1 MSDIKFINKE
11 LTNTFKNT
19 GLNNFDLATTKI
31 YKGVKPMW
39 EQLGFQNSGSN
50 VPTDMTYWQNIIP
63 KDFTIINLSGIENV
77 SGSLVISS
85 DEQNWED
92 GYLYPILPSLNES
105 GIFDEPVNVDTS
117 YGDSNA
123 SITNVNDR
131 DESIILNV
139 DFDQTTADDLSD
151 KTNLSKVEY
160 NQDFELSLDED
171 LRLKIDKV
179 LERPLPH
186 LSFDPLASFLVRVS
200 DMLDFPTLKSH

>member
-1 MSDIKFINKE
+1 MSDIKPFINKK
-11 LTNTFKNT
+11 LTNTFKDT

-39 EQLGFQNSGSN
+39 EQLGFQDSGSN
-50 VPTDMTYWQNIIP
+50 IPTDITYWQNIIP

-77 SGSLVISS
+77 SGSLVISG

-92 GYLYPILPSLNES
+92 GYLYPILPTLNES

-117 YGDSNA
+117 YGNSNA

-131 DESIILNV
+131 DENIILNV
-139 DFDQTTADDLSD
+139 DFDQTTTDDLSD

-171 LRLKIDKV
+171 LRLKIEGLIIPDGIEKNKD
-179 LERPLPH
+179 EQA
-186 LSFDPLASFLVRVS
+186 F
-200 DMLDFPTLKSH
+200 

>member
-1 MSDIKFINKE
+1 MSDIKFINKK
-11 LTNTFKNT
+11 LTNTFKDT

-39 EQLGFQNSGSN
+39 EQLGFQDSGSN
-50 VPTDMTYWQNIIP
+50 IPTDMTYWQNIIP
-63 KDFTIINLSGIENV
+63 KDFTLINLSGIENV

-131 DESIILNV
+131 DENIILNV
-139 DFDQTTADDLSD
+139 DFDQTTTDDLSD

-171 LRLKIDKV
+171 LRLKIEGLIIPDGIEKNKN
-179 LERPLPH
+179 EQA
-186 LSFDPLASFLVRVS
+186 F
-200 DMLDFPTLKSH
+200 

>member
-1 MSDIKFINKE
+1 MSDIKPFINKN
-11 LTNTFKNT
+11 LTNTFKDT

-39 EQLGFQNSGSN
+39 EQLGFQDSGSN
-50 VPTDMTYWQNIIP
+50 IPTDMTYWQNIIP
-63 KDFTIINLSGIENV
+63 KDFTIINLSGVENV

-92 GYLYPILPSLNES
+92 GYLYPILPTLNES

-131 DESIILNV
+131 DENIILNV
-139 DFDQTTADDLSD
+139 DFDQTTTDDLSD

-171 LRLKIDKV
+171 LRLKIEGLIIPDGIEKNKD
-179 LERPLPH
+179 EQA
-186 LSFDPLASFLVRVS
+186 F
-200 DMLDFPTLKSH
+200 

>member
-1 MSDIKFINKE
+1 MSDIKPFINKK
-11 LTNTFKNT
+11 LTNTFKDT

-39 EQLGFQNSGSN
+39 EQLGFQDSGSN
-50 VPTDMTYWQNIIP
+50 IPTDITYWQNIIP

-92 GYLYPILPSLNES
+92 GYLYPILPTLNES

-117 YGDSNA
+117 YGNSNA

-131 DESIILNV
+131 DENIILNV
-139 DFDQTTADDLSD
+139 DFDQTTTDDLSD

-171 LRLKIDKV
+171 LRLKIEGLIIPDGIEKNKD
-179 LERPLPH
+179 EQA
-186 LSFDPLASFLVRVS
+186 F
-200 DMLDFPTLKSH
+200 

>member
-1 MSDIKFINKE
+1 MSDIKPFINKN
-11 LTNTFKNT
+11 LTNTFKDT

-39 EQLGFQNSGSN
+39 EQLGFQDSGSN
-50 VPTDMTYWQNIIP
+50 IPTDMTYWQNIIP
-63 KDFTIINLSGIENV
+63 KDFTIINLSGVENV

-131 DESIILNV
+131 DENIILNV
-139 DFDQTTADDLSD
+139 DFDQTTTDDLSD

-171 LRLKIDKV
+171 LRLKIEGLIIPDGIEKNKD
-179 LERPLPH
+179 EQA
-186 LSFDPLASFLVRVS
+186 F
-200 DMLDFPTLKSH
+200 

>member
-1 MSDIKFINKE
+1 MSDIKFINKK

-39 EQLGFQNSGSN
+39 KQLGFQDSGSN
-50 VPTDMTYWQNIIP
+50 IPTDMTYWQNIIP

-92 GYLYPILPSLNES
+92 GYLYPILPTLNES
-105 GIFDEPVNVDTS
+105 GIFDEPVNINTS

-131 DESIILNV
+131 DENIILNV
-139 DFDQTTADDLSD
+139 DFDQTTTDDLSD

-171 LRLKIDKV
+171 LRLKIEGLIIPDGIEKNKN
-179 LERPLPH
+179 EQA
-186 LSFDPLASFLVRVS
+186 F
-200 DMLDFPTLKSH
+200 

>member
-1 MSDIKFINKE
+1 MSDIKPFINKK
-11 LTNTFKNT
+11 LTNTFKDT

-39 EQLGFQNSGSN
+39 DQLGFQNSGSN

-63 KDFTIINLSGIENV
+63 KDFTLINLTGVENK

-92 GYLYPILPSLNES
+92 GYLYPILPSLNKS
-105 GIFDEPVNVDTS
+105 GIFNEPVNVNTS

-123 SITNVNDR
+123 SITNINDR
-131 DESIILNV
+131 DENIILNV
-139 DFDQTTADDLSD
+139 DFDQTTTDDLSD

-171 LRLKIDKV
+171 LRLKIEGLIIPDGIEKNKD
-179 LERPLPH
+179 EQA
-186 LSFDPLASFLVRVS
+186 F
-200 DMLDFPTLKSH
+200 

>member
-63 KDFTIINLSGIENV
+63 NDFTIINLSGIENV

-131 DESIILNV
+131 DENIILNV
-139 DFDQTTADDLSD
+139 DFDQTTTDDLSD

-171 LRLKIDKV
+171 LRLKIEGLIIPDGIEKNKD
-179 LERPLPH
+179 EQA
-186 LSFDPLASFLVRVS
+186 F
-200 DMLDFPTLKSH
+200 

>member
-1 MSDIKFINKE
+1 MAKIHNGFINKK
-11 LTNTFKNT
+11 LTNTFKDT

-39 EQLGFQNSGSN
+39 EQLGFQDSGSN

-92 GYLYPILPSLNES
+92 GYLYPILPSLNKS
-105 GIFDEPVNVDTS
+105 GIFNDSVNVNTS

-123 SITNVNDR
+123 SITNINDR
-131 DESIILNV
+131 DENIILNV
-139 DFDQTTADDLSD
+139 DFDQTTTDDLSD

-171 LRLKIDKV
+171 LRLKIEGLIIPDGIEKNKN
-179 LERPLPH
+179 EQA
-186 LSFDPLASFLVRVS
+186 F
-200 DMLDFPTLKSH
+200 

>member
-1 MSDIKFINKE
+1 MSDIKPFINKE

-50 VPTDMTYWQNIIP
+50 IPTDMTYWQNIIP
-63 KDFTIINLSGIENV
+63 KDFTIINLSGVENV

-131 DESIILNV
+131 DENIILNV
-139 DFDQTTADDLSD
+139 DFDQTTTDDLSD

-171 LRLKIDKV
+171 LRLKIEGLIIPDGIEKNKD
-179 LERPLPH
+179 EQA
-186 LSFDPLASFLVRVS
+186 F
-200 DMLDFPTLKSH
+200 

>member
-1 MSDIKFINKE
+1 MSDIKFINKK
-11 LTNTFKNT
+11 LTNTFKDT

-39 EQLGFQNSGSN
+39 KQLGFQDSGSN
-50 VPTDMTYWQNIIP
+50 IPTDMTYWQNIIP

-92 GYLYPILPSLNES
+92 GYLYPILPTLNES
-105 GIFDEPVNVDTS
+105 GIFDEPVNIDTS

-131 DESIILNV
+131 DENIILNV
-139 DFDQTTADDLSD
+139 DFDQTTTDDLSD

-171 LRLKIDKV
+171 LRLKIEGLIIPDGIEKNKN
-179 LERPLPH
+179 EQA
-186 LSFDPLASFLVRVS
+186 F
-200 DMLDFPTLKSH
+200 

>member
-39 EQLGFQNSGSN
+39 EQLGFQDSGSN

-92 GYLYPILPSLNES
+92 GYLYPILPTLNES
-105 GIFDEPVNVDTS
+105 GIFDEPVNINTS

-131 DESIILNV
+131 DENIILNV
-139 DFDQTTADDLSD
+139 DFDQTTTDDLSD

-171 LRLKIDKV
+171 LRLKIEGLIIPDGIEKNKN
-179 LERPLPH
+179 EQA
-186 LSFDPLASFLVRVS
+186 F
-200 DMLDFPTLKSH
+200 

>member
-1 MSDIKFINKE
+1 MSDIKPFINKE
-11 LTNTFKNT
+11 LTNTFKDT

-50 VPTDMTYWQNIIP
+50 IPTDMTYWQNIIP
-63 KDFTIINLSGIENV
+63 KDFTIINLSGVENV

-92 GYLYPILPSLNES
+92 GYLYPILPTLNES

-131 DESIILNV
+131 DENIVLNV
-139 DFDQTTADDLSD
+139 DFDQTTTDDLSD

-171 LRLKIDKV
+171 LRLKIEGLIIPDGIEKNKD
-179 LERPLPH
+179 EQA
-186 LSFDPLASFLVRVS
+186 F
-200 DMLDFPTLKSH
+200 

>member
-1 MSDIKFINKE
+1 MSDIKPFINKK
-11 LTNTFKNT
+11 LTNTFKDT

-39 EQLGFQNSGSN
+39 DQLGFQNSGSN

-63 KDFTIINLSGIENV
+63 KDFTLINLTGVENK

-92 GYLYPILPSLNES
+92 GYLYPILPSLNKS
-105 GIFDEPVNVDTS
+105 GIFNEPVNVNTS

-123 SITNVNDR
+123 SITNINDR
-131 DESIILNV
+131 DENIILNV
-139 DFDQTTADDLSD
+139 DFDQTTTDDLSD
-151 KTNLSKVEY
+151 KTNLSKLEY

-171 LRLKIDKV
+171 LRLKIKG
-179 LERPLPH
+179 
-186 LSFDPLASFLVRVS
+186 LVIP
-200 DMLDFPTLKSH
+200 DGIEKNKDEQAF

>member
-11 LTNTFKNT
+11 LTNTFKDT

-39 EQLGFQNSGSN
+39 KQLGFQDSGSN
-50 VPTDMTYWQNIIP
+50 IPTDMTYWQNIIP

-92 GYLYPILPSLNES
+92 GYLYPILPTLNES

-117 YGDSNA
+117 YGNSNA

-131 DESIILNV
+131 DENIILNV
-139 DFDQTTADDLSD
+139 DFDQTTTDDLSD

-171 LRLKIDKV
+171 LRLKIEGLIIPDGIEKNKD
-179 LERPLPH
+179 EQA
-186 LSFDPLASFLVRVS
+186 F
-200 DMLDFPTLKSH
+200 

>member
-39 EQLGFQNSGSN
+39 EQLGFQDSGSN
-50 VPTDMTYWQNIIP
+50 IPTDMTYWQNIIP
-63 KDFTIINLSGIENV
+63 KDFTIINLSGVENV

-131 DESIILNV
+131 DENIILNV
-139 DFDQTTADDLSD
+139 DFDQTTTDDLSD

-171 LRLKIDKV
+171 LRLKIEGLIIPDGIEKNKN
-179 LERPLPH
+179 EQA
-186 LSFDPLASFLVRVS
+186 F
-200 DMLDFPTLKSH
+200 

>member
-1 MSDIKFINKE
+1 MSDYSFKPFINKE
-11 LTNTFKNT
+11 LTNTFKDT

-39 EQLGFQNSGSN
+39 EQLGFQDSGSN

-63 KDFTIINLSGIENV
+63 KDFTLINLTGVENK
-77 SGSLVISS
+77 SGSLVISG

-92 GYLYPILPSLNES
+92 GYLYPILPSLNKS
-105 GIFDEPVNVDTS
+105 GIFDESVNVDTS
-117 YGDSNA
+117 YGNSNA

-131 DESIILNV
+131 DENIILNV
-139 DFDQTTADDLSD
+139 DFDQTTTDDLSD

-171 LRLKIDKV
+171 LRLKIEGLIIPDGIEKNKN
-179 LERPLPH
+179 EQA
-186 LSFDPLASFLVRVS
+186 F
-200 DMLDFPTLKSH
+200 

>member
-39 EQLGFQNSGSN
+39 EQLGFQDSGSN
-50 VPTDMTYWQNIIP
+50 IPTDMTYWQNIIP
-63 KDFTIINLSGIENV
+63 KDFTLINLTGVENK
-77 SGSLVISS
+77 SGSLVISG

-92 GYLYPILPSLNES
+92 GYLYPILPSLNKS
-105 GIFDEPVNVDTS
+105 GIFDESVNVDTS
-117 YGDSNA
+117 YGNSNA
-123 SITNVNDR
+123 AITNNNER
-131 DESIILNV
+131 DENIILNV
-139 DFDQTTADDLSD
+139 DFDQTTTDDLSD

-171 LRLKIDKV
+171 LRLKIEGLIIPDGIEKNKN
-179 LERPLPH
+179 EQA
-186 LSFDPLASFLVRVS
+186 F
-200 DMLDFPTLKSH
+200 

>member
-1 MSDIKFINKE
+1 MSDIIPFINKE
-11 LTNTFKNT
+11 LTNTFKGT

-39 EQLGFQNSGSN
+39 EQLGFQDSGSN
-50 VPTDMTYWQNIIP
+50 IPTDMTYWQNIIP
-63 KDFTIINLSGIENV
+63 KDFTIINLSGVENV

-92 GYLYPILPSLNES
+92 GYLYPILPTLNES

-131 DESIILNV
+131 DENIILNV
-139 DFDQTTADDLSD
+139 DFDQTTTDDLSD

-171 LRLKIDKV
+171 LRLKIEGLIIPDGIEKNKD
-179 LERPLPH
+179 EQA
-186 LSFDPLASFLVRVS
+186 F
-200 DMLDFPTLKSH
+200 

>member
-11 LTNTFKNT
+11 LTNTFKDT

-39 EQLGFQNSGSN
+39 EQLGFQDSGSN

-63 KDFTIINLSGIENV
+63 KDFTLINLTGVENK
-77 SGSLVISS
+77 SGSLVISG

-92 GYLYPILPSLNES
+92 GYLYPILPSLNKS
-105 GIFDEPVNVDTS
+105 GIFDESVNVDTS
-117 YGDSNA
+117 YGNSNA

-131 DESIILNV
+131 DENIILNV
-139 DFDQTTADDLSD
+139 DFDQTTTDDLSD

-171 LRLKIDKV
+171 LRLKIEGLIIPDGIEKNKN
-179 LERPLPH
+179 EQA
-186 LSFDPLASFLVRVS
+186 F
-200 DMLDFPTLKSH
+200 

>member
-39 EQLGFQNSGSN
+39 EQLGFQDSGSN

-63 KDFTIINLSGIENV
+63 KDFTLINLSGIENV

-131 DESIILNV
+131 DENIILNV
-139 DFDQTTADDLSD
+139 DFDQTTTDDLSD

-171 LRLKIDKV
+171 LRLKIEGLIIPDGIEKNKN
-179 LERPLPH
+179 EQA
-186 LSFDPLASFLVRVS
+186 F
-200 DMLDFPTLKSH
+200 

>member
-1 MSDIKFINKE
+1 MSDIKPFINKK
-11 LTNTFKNT
+11 LTNTFKDT

-39 EQLGFQNSGSN
+39 KQLGFQDSGSN
-50 VPTDMTYWQNIIP
+50 IPTDMTYWQNIIP

-92 GYLYPILPSLNES
+92 GYLYPILPTLNES

-117 YGDSNA
+117 YGNSNA

-131 DESIILNV
+131 DENIILNV
-139 DFDQTTADDLSD
+139 DFDQTTTDDLSD

-171 LRLKIDKV
+171 LRLKIEGLIIPDGIEKNKD
-179 LERPLPH
+179 EQA
-186 LSFDPLASFLVRVS
+186 F
-200 DMLDFPTLKSH
+200 

>member
-1 MSDIKFINKE
+1 MSDIKFINKK

-39 EQLGFQNSGSN
+39 KQLGFQDSGSN
-50 VPTDMTYWQNIIP
+50 IPTDMTYWQNIIP

-92 GYLYPILPSLNES
+92 GYLYPILPTLNES
-105 GIFDEPVNVDTS
+105 GIFDEPVNINTS

-131 DESIILNV
+131 DENIILNV
-139 DFDQTTADDLSD
+139 DFDQTTTDDLSY

-171 LRLKIDKV
+171 LRLKIEGLIIPDGIEKNKN
-179 LERPLPH
+179 EQA
-186 LSFDPLASFLVRVS
+186 F
-200 DMLDFPTLKSH
+200 

>member
-1 MSDIKFINKE
+1 MSDIKPFINKE
-11 LTNTFKNT
+11 LTNTFKDT

-50 VPTDMTYWQNIIP
+50 IPTDMTYWQNIIP
-63 KDFTIINLSGIENV
+63 KDFTIINLSGVENV

-131 DESIILNV
+131 DENIVLNV
-139 DFDQTTADDLSD
+139 DFDQTTTDDLSD

-171 LRLKIDKV
+171 LRLKIEGLIIPDGIEKNKD
-179 LERPLPH
+179 EQA
-186 LSFDPLASFLVRVS
+186 F
-200 DMLDFPTLKSH
+200 

>member
-1 MSDIKFINKE
+1 MSDIKPFINKE
-11 LTNTFKNT
+11 LTNTFKDT

-50 VPTDMTYWQNIIP
+50 IPTDMTYWQNIIP
-63 KDFTIINLSGIENV
+63 KDFTIINLSGVENV

-92 GYLYPILPSLNES
+92 GYLYPILPTLNES

-131 DESIILNV
+131 DENIVLNV
-139 DFDQTTADDLSD
+139 DFDQTTTDDLSD

-171 LRLKIDKV
+171 LRLKIEGLIIPDCIEKNKD
-179 LERPLPH
+179 EQA
-186 LSFDPLASFLVRVS
+186 F
-200 DMLDFPTLKSH
+200 

>member
-1 MSDIKFINKE
+1 MSDIKPFINKK
-11 LTNTFKNT
+11 LTNTFKDT

-39 EQLGFQNSGSN
+39 EQLGFQDSGSN
-50 VPTDMTYWQNIIP
+50 IPTDITYWQNIIP

-92 GYLYPILPSLNES
+92 GYLYPILPTLNES
-105 GIFDEPVNVDTS
+105 GIFDEPVNINTS

-131 DESIILNV
+131 DENIILNV
-139 DFDQTTADDLSD
+139 DFDQTTTDDLSD

-171 LRLKIDKV
+171 LRLKIEGLIIPDGIEKNKD
-179 LERPLPH
+179 EQA
-186 LSFDPLASFLVRVS
+186 F
-200 DMLDFPTLKSH
+200 

>member
-1 MSDIKFINKE
+1 MSDIKPFINKK
-11 LTNTFKNT
+11 LTNTFKDT

-39 EQLGFQNSGSN
+39 EQLGFQDSGSN
-50 VPTDMTYWQNIIP
+50 IPTDITYWQNIIP

-77 SGSLVISS
+77 SGSLVISG

-92 GYLYPILPSLNES
+92 GYLYPILPTLNES
-105 GIFDEPVNVDTS
+105 GIFDEPVNIDTS

-131 DESIILNV
+131 DENIILNV
-139 DFDQTTADDLSD
+139 DFDQTTTDDLSD

-171 LRLKIDKV
+171 LRLKIRGLIIPDGIEKNKD
-179 LERPLPH
+179 EQA
-186 LSFDPLASFLVRVS
+186 F
-200 DMLDFPTLKSH
+200 

>member
-1 MSDIKFINKE
+1 MSDIKPFINKE
-11 LTNTFKNT
+11 LTNTFKDT

-50 VPTDMTYWQNIIP
+50 IPTDMTYWQNIIP
-63 KDFTIINLSGIENV
+63 KDFTLINLSGVENV

-92 GYLYPILPSLNES
+92 GYLYPILPTLNES

-131 DESIILNV
+131 DENIILNV
-139 DFDQTTADDLSD
+139 DFDQTTTDDLSD

-171 LRLKIDKV
+171 LRLKIEGLIIPDGIEKNKD
-179 LERPLPH
+179 EQA
-186 LSFDPLASFLVRVS
+186 F
-200 DMLDFPTLKSH
+200 

>member
-1 MSDIKFINKE
+1 MSDIKPFINKK
-11 LTNTFKNT
+11 LTNTLKDT

-39 EQLGFQNSGSN
+39 KQLGFQDSGSN
-50 VPTDMTYWQNIIP
+50 IPTDMTYWQNIIP

-131 DESIILNV
+131 DENIILNV

-160 NQDFELSLDED
+160 NQDFELSLD
-171 LRLKIDKV
+171 
-179 LERPLPH
+179 
-186 LSFDPLASFLVRVS
+186 A
-200 DMLDFPTLKSH
+200 DFRIETNTFFIADGIEKNNNEQAF

>member
-1 MSDIKFINKE
+1 MSDIKPFINKK
-11 LTNTFKNT
+11 LTNTFKDT

-39 EQLGFQNSGSN
+39 EQLGFQDSGSN

-92 GYLYPILPSLNES
+92 GYLYPILPSLNKS
-105 GIFDEPVNVDTS
+105 GIFNDSVNVNTS

-123 SITNVNDR
+123 SITNINDR
-131 DESIILNV
+131 DENIILNV
-139 DFDQTTADDLSD
+139 DFDQTTTDDLSD

-171 LRLKIDKV
+171 LRLKI
-179 LERPLPH
+179 RG
-186 LSFDPLASFLVRVS
+186 LVIP
-200 DMLDFPTLKSH
+200 DGIEKNKNEQAF

>member
-39 EQLGFQNSGSN
+39 EQLGFQDSGSN
-50 VPTDMTYWQNIIP
+50 IPTDMTYWQNIIP
-63 KDFTIINLSGIENV
+63 KDFTLINLTGVENK
-77 SGSLVISS
+77 SGSLVISG

-92 GYLYPILPSLNES
+92 GYLYPILPSLNKS
-105 GIFDEPVNVDTS
+105 GIFDESVNVDTS
-117 YGDSNA
+117 YGNSNA

-131 DESIILNV
+131 DENIILNV
-139 DFDQTTADDLSD
+139 DFDQTTTDDLSD

-171 LRLKIDKV
+171 LRLKIEGLIIPDGIEKNKN
-179 LERPLPH
+179 EQA
-186 LSFDPLASFLVRVS
+186 F
-200 DMLDFPTLKSH
+200 

>member
-1 MSDIKFINKE
+1 MSDIKPFINKN
-11 LTNTFKNT
+11 LTNTFKDT

-39 EQLGFQNSGSN
+39 EQLGFQDSGSN

-63 KDFTIINLSGIENV
+63 KDFTLINLTGVENK
-77 SGSLVISS
+77 SGSLVISG

-92 GYLYPILPSLNES
+92 GYLYPILPSLNKS
-105 GIFDEPVNVDTS
+105 GIFDESVNVDTS

-131 DESIILNV
+131 DENIILNV
-139 DFDQTTADDLSD
+139 DFDQTTTDDLSD

-171 LRLKIDKV
+171 LRLKIEGLIIPDGIEKNKD
-179 LERPLPH
+179 EQA
-186 LSFDPLASFLVRVS
+186 F
-200 DMLDFPTLKSH
+200 